1 MLTKIENMKA
11 FESFLER
18 FDKDITWKNDLLDID
33 KYKLKNL
40 EGAEPRWLL
49 YHLHSLDFVREIVSS
64 LNRFRYYIARLSSWC
79 EVIKSY
85 SDEDKLELI
94 IDYIYPLAIVDM
106 DYPYKI
112 RNRII
117 YSGCYLCY
125 FSNHLLKNNPTKPL
139 PADESINYKVFK
151 SITTGWTN
159 FIELNNALVAM
170 NSSSFREKTN
180 NFRNSEHH
188 TIPPAIE
195 IGQTRLLRRVSSEKG
210 KQTYSLGGQPP
221 LPLKDL
227 VGLLEDEHRH
237 AVHAFRVLCFLMEEQ
252 RNLFECNPTTG

>member
-18 FDKDITWKNDLLDID
+18 FDKDITWKNDLLDI
-33 KYKLKNL
+33 
-40 EGAEPRWLL
+40 
-49 YHLHSLDFVREIVSS
+49 
-64 LNRFRYYIARLSSWC
+64 
-79 EVIKSY
+79 
-85 SDEDKLELI
+85 
-94 IDYIYPLAIVDM
+94 

-188 TIPPAIE
+188 TI
-195 IGQTRLLRRVSSEKG
+195 
-210 KQTYSLGGQPP
+210 
-221 LPLKDL
+221 
-227 VGLLEDEHRH
+227 
-237 AVHAFRVLCFLMEEQ
+237 
-252 RNLFECNPTTG
+252 